1 MIYSVT
7 NTMWDSCCGS
17 EEYWIWQYHVQL
29 KLLEKIEY
37 NTHTQKKKN
46 SRNSEVASKKNF
58 YLDGSY
64 SMFTKK

>member
-37 NTHTQKKKN
+37 NTQKKKKIQGI
-46 SRNSEVASKKNF
+46 VK
-58 YLDGSY
+58 
-64 SMFTKK
+64 